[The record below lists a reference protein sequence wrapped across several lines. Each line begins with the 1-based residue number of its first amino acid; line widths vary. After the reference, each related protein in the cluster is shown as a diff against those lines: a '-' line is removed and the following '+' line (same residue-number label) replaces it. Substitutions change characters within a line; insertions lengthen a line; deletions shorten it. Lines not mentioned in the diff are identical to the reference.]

1 MNMKI
6 HESKE
11 EKTSGTN
18 YIIIFTS
25 AFATQPVPYSLGVF
39 SVLQYLR

>member
-1 MNMKI
+1 MKI

-11 EKTSGTN
+11 EKKTSGSN

-25 AFATQPVPYSLGVF
+25 AFATQPVLYSLGVF
-39 SVLQYLR
+39 SVL